1 VSFPLSE
8 KLDVKGSN
16 QHALYKWLTKKSENG
31 VLDADLLWNF
41 NKFLLDEEGRM
52 MAYFPSKV
60 KPDDAEL
67 LKLID
72 K

>member
-1 VSFPLSE
+1 
-8 KLDVKGSN
+8 
-16 QHALYKWLTKKSENG
+16 
-31 VLDADLLWNF
+31 VLDADVLWNF